1 MCGSRERS
9 EECSISDDTVFN
21 GNPGVG
27 LVKTAHMEFSTHVR
41 ERRWTTIAGYG
52 LFVALMV
59 AGYYYNITFVQL
71 GLIDLGTRLVGMSET
86 AVSMWMAALA
96 LVTLVV
102 AAVTGITMDRR
113 GWSTDLRTKFQ
124 LLFGVVCV
132 QFVLTLVAPMVR
144 TVPGF
149 GAWIVL
155 ASIGLGVGFPVS
167 FSLAIDLVPV
177 PDRGYVAAAITAIAY
192 FLANAIPLSWSVD
205 VFSRLMVAAMAPGI
219 VALAVLSFA
228 NLDRLDSL
236 LDALGT
242 QHETYGRGRFCYDDL
257 IRTRSLA
264 FAVPVVLMFGV
275 FFIDSLGFLRII
287 DTPSLLLSSWQ
298 SPEISTRL
306 FIAVAHVVGAV
317 MAGVIYANYSLSRIF
332 LWTFAL
338 FALTHVMYTSDL
350 RLAAVF
356 PSIAG
361 DGTSPLNPALYAIA
375 VSFYTTLNFALWPD
389 LSTPESIGTTS
400 AIGIG
405 VAGWLATFSSTALAL
420 YFQAA
425 DLTLLSHLNVVQAL
439 SLLLLFGLAV
449 GLYVNR
455 MIELARENGGASA

>member
-1 MCGSRERS
+1 ME
-9 EECSISDDTVFN
+9 
-21 GNPGVG
+21 
-27 LVKTAHMEFSTHVR
+27 LKTCVR
-41 ERRWTTIAGYG
+41 KRQWTTVSGYG

-102 AAVTGITMDRR
+102 AAVTGLTMDRR
-113 GWSTDLRTKFQ
+113 GWSTDLRTKLR

-132 QFVLTLVAPMVR
+132 QFALTFVAPMIR
-144 TVPGF
+144 TVPAF
-149 GAWIVL
+149 GAWIVF

-167 FSLAIDLVPV
+167 FSLAVDLVPV

-205 VFSRLMVAAMAPGI
+205 VFSQLMVAAMAPGLLVLGI
-219 VALAVLSFA
+219 LSFTSF
-228 NLDRLDSL
+228 DRLDAI
-236 LDALGT
+236 LDVLGK
-242 QHETYGRGRFCYDDL
+242 QHETYGTGRFCHGDP
-257 IRTRSLA
+257 IRARSLA
-264 FAVPVVLMFGV
+264 FVVPLVLMFGV

-298 SPEISTRL
+298 SPEFSTRL
-306 FIAVAHVVGAV
+306 FIAVAHVAGAV

-350 RLAAVF
+350 RFAELF
-356 PSIAG
+356 PTIAG
-361 DGTSPLNPALYAIA
+361 DGTSPLNPALYAVA

-389 LSTPESIGTTS
+389 LSTPETIGTHS

-420 YFQAA
+420 YFQATE
-425 DLTLLSHLNVVQAL
+425 LTLLSHLNVVQAL

-449 GLYVNR
+449 GLYARR
-455 MIELARENGGASA
+455 MVELARENRGASA

>member
-1 MCGSRERS
+1 
-9 EECSISDDTVFN
+9 
-21 GNPGVG
+21 
-27 LVKTAHMEFSTHVR
+27 MELSTHVR
-41 ERRWTTIAGYG
+41 ERRWVTVAGYG

-102 AAVTGITMDRR
+102 AAATGMTMDRR
-113 GWSTDLRTKFQ
+113 GWSTNLRTKLR

-132 QFVLTLVAPMVR
+132 QFALTVVAPMIR
-144 TVPGF
+144 TVPAF
-149 GAWIVL
+149 GAWIIF

-177 PDRGYVAAAITAIAY
+177 PDRGYVAAGITAIAY

-205 VFSRLMVAAMAPGI
+205 VFSQLMVAAMAPGLL
-219 VALAVLSFA
+219 VLGVLSFTSF
-228 NLDRLDSL
+228 NRLDAI
-236 LDALGT
+236 LDTLGT
-242 QHETYGRGRFCYDDL
+242 QHETYGTGRFCYGDP
-257 IRTRSLA
+257 IQTRSLA

-298 SPEISTRL
+298 STDLSTRL
-306 FIAVAHVVGAV
+306 FIAVAHVIGAV
-317 MAGVIYANYSLSRIF
+317 MAGVIYANYSLSRVF

-350 RLAAVF
+350 RFAALF
-356 PSIAG
+356 PTIAG
-361 DGTSPLNPALYAIA
+361 QEASPLNPALYAIA

-389 LSTPESIGTTS
+389 LSTPETIGTHS

-420 YFQAA
+420 YFQAV

-449 GLYVNR
+449 GLYARR
-455 MIELARENGGASA
+455 MIELARENGGASG

>member
-1 MCGSRERS
+1 MELYSHIRERQWV
-9 EECSISDDTVFN
+9 TV
-21 GNPGVG
+21 
-27 LVKTAHMEFSTHVR
+27 
-41 ERRWTTIAGYG
+41 AGYG

-86 AVSMWMAALA
+86 VVSMWMAALA
-96 LVTLVV
+96 LVTLLV
-102 AAVTGITMDRR
+102 AAVTGVTMDRR
-113 GWSTDLRTKFQ
+113 GWSMTIRTKLR

-132 QFVLTLVAPMVR
+132 QFALTLVAPMVR
-144 TVPGF
+144 SVPSF

-192 FLANAIPLSWSVD
+192 FFANAIPLSWSVD
-205 VFSRLMVAAMAPGI
+205 VFSRLMVAAMVPGI
-219 VALAVLSFA
+219 LVLAVLSFVSF
-228 NLDRLDSL
+228 DRLDSIL
-236 LDALGT
+236 STLGS
-242 QHETYGRGRFCYDDL
+242 QHEAYGTGRFCH
-257 IRTRSLA
+257 TNPVQARSFA
-264 FAVPVVLMFGV
+264 FVVPVVLMFGV

-298 SPEISTRL
+298 SPDFSTRL
-306 FIAVAHVVGAV
+306 LIAVAHVVGAV
-317 MAGVIYANYSLSRIF
+317 MAGVIYANYSLSRVF

-350 RLAAVF
+350 RIAAVF
-356 PSIAG
+356 PAIARG
-361 DGTSPLNPALYAIA
+361 GTSPLNPALYAVA

-389 LSTPESIGTTS
+389 LSTPETIGTHS

-449 GLYVNR
+449 GLYARR
-455 MIELARENGGASA
+455 MVELARENGGTSA

>member
-1 MCGSRERS
+1 
-9 EECSISDDTVFN
+9 
-21 GNPGVG
+21 
-27 LVKTAHMEFSTHVR
+27 VKLFEYVR
-41 ERRWTTIAGYG
+41 EGDWSVVAGYG

-71 GLIDLGTRLVGMSET
+71 GLIDLGTRLVGVSET
-86 AVSMWMAALA
+86 VVSMWMAALA

-102 AAVTGITMDRR
+102 AVVTGVTMDRR
-113 GWSTDLRTKFQ
+113 GWSTDLRTKLR
-124 LLFGVVCV
+124 LLFGVVCI
-132 QFVLTLVAPMVR
+132 QFALTLVAPMIR
-144 TVPGF
+144 SVPAF

-155 ASIGLGVGFPVS
+155 ASIGLGIGFPVS
-167 FSLAIDLVPV
+167 FSLAIDLVPG
-177 PDRGYVAAAITAIAY
+177 PDRAYVAAAITAIAY
-192 FLANAIPLSWSVD
+192 FFANAIPLSWSVD
-205 VFSRLMVAAMAPGI
+205 VFSQLMIAAMAPGVVVLGI
-219 VALAVLSFA
+219 LSFTSF
-228 NLDRLDSL
+228 DRLDAI
-236 LDALGT
+236 LDILGK
-242 QHETYGRGRFCYDDL
+242 QHERYGTGRFCHRTP
-257 IRTRSLA
+257 IRARSLG

-298 SPEISTRL
+298 SPDLSMRL
-306 FIAVAHVVGAV
+306 FIAVAHVGGAV

-338 FALTHVMYTSDL
+338 FALTHIMYTSDL
-350 RLAAVF
+350 RFAEVF
-356 PSIAG
+356 PTIAG

-389 LSTPESIGTTS
+389 LSTSETIGTHS

-449 GLYVNR
+449 GLYARRLV
-455 MIELARENGGASA
+455 ELARETGGANV

>member
-1 MCGSRERS
+1 M
-9 EECSISDDTVFN
+9 VFD
-21 GNPGVG
+21 
-27 LVKTAHMEFSTHVR
+27 SHVR
-41 ERRWTTIAGYG
+41 ERRWIPVAGYG

-86 AVSMWMAALA
+86 AVSIWMASLA

-102 AAVTGITMDRR
+102 AVVTGVTMDRR
-113 GWSTDLRTKFQ
+113 GWSTDLRTKFR
-124 LLFGVVCV
+124 LLFGVVCL
-132 QFVLTLVAPMVR
+132 QFGLTLVAPMIR

-149 GAWIVL
+149 GTWIVL

-192 FLANAIPLSWSVD
+192 FFANAIPLSWSID
-205 VFSRLMVAAMAPGI
+205 VFSQLMVAAMVPGLL
-219 VALAVLSFA
+219 VLAVLSFVRF
-228 NLDRLDSL
+228 DRLDAI
-236 LDALGT
+236 LDALGQ
-242 QHETYGRGRFCYDDL
+242 QHETYGTGRFCHGEP
-257 IRTRSLA
+257 IQARSFA
-264 FAVPVVLMFGV
+264 FVVPVVLMFGV

-298 SPEISTRL
+298 SPDLSTRL

-317 MAGVIYANYSLSRIF
+317 MAGVIYANYSLSRVF

-350 RLAAVF
+350 RFAEVF
-356 PSIAG
+356 PAIAG
-361 DGTSPLNPALYAIA
+361 GGTSPLNPALYAIA

-389 LSTPESIGTTS
+389 LSTPETVGTHS

-449 GLYVNR
+449 GLYARR
-455 MIELARENGGASA
+455 MVELARETGGTSA

>member
-1 MCGSRERS
+1 
-9 EECSISDDTVFN
+9 
-21 GNPGVG
+21 
-27 LVKTAHMEFSTHVR
+27 
-41 ERRWTTIAGYG
+41 
-52 LFVALMV
+52 
-59 AGYYYNITFVQL
+59 
-71 GLIDLGTRLVGMSET
+71 MSET
-86 AVSMWMAALA
+86 VVSMWMAALA

-102 AAVTGITMDRR
+102 AVVTGVTMDRR
-113 GWSTDLRTKFQ
+113 GWSTDLRTKLR
-124 LLFGVVCV
+124 LLFGVVCI
-132 QFVLTLVAPMVR
+132 QFALTLVAPMIR
-144 TVPGF
+144 SVPAF

-155 ASIGLGVGFPVS
+155 ASIGLGIGFPVS
-167 FSLAIDLVPV
+167 FALAIDLVPV
-177 PDRGYVAAAITAIAY
+177 PDRAYVAAAITAIAY
-192 FLANAIPLSWSVD
+192 FFANAIPLSWSVD
-205 VFSRLMVAAMAPGI
+205 VFSQLMVAAMAPGVVVLGI
-219 VALAVLSFA
+219 LSFTSF
-228 NLDRLDSL
+228 DRLDAI
-236 LDALGT
+236 LDILGK
-242 QHETYGRGRFCYDDL
+242 QHERYGTGRFCHGTP
-257 IRTRSLA
+257 IQARSLA

-298 SPEISTRL
+298 SPDLSTRL

-317 MAGVIYANYSLSRIF
+317 MAGVIYANYSLSRVF

-350 RLAAVF
+350 RIAEVF
-356 PSIAG
+356 PAIAG
-361 DGTSPLNPALYAIA
+361 SGSSPLNPALYAIA

-389 LSTPESIGTTS
+389 LSTSETIGTHS

-449 GLYVNR
+449 GLYARRLV
-455 MIELARENGGASA
+455 ELARETGSANA

>member
-1 MCGSRERS
+1 
-9 EECSISDDTVFN
+9 
-21 GNPGVG
+21 
-27 LVKTAHMEFSTHVR
+27 VKIFEYVR
-41 ERRWTTIAGYG
+41 EDDWSVVAGYG

-86 AVSMWMAALA
+86 AVSKWMASLA

-102 AAVTGITMDRR
+102 AAVTGVTMDRR
-113 GWSTDLRTKFQ
+113 GWSTDFRTKLR
-124 LLFGVVCV
+124 LLFGVVCL
-132 QFVLTLVAPMVR
+132 QFALTFVAPTIR
-144 TVPGF
+144 TVPEF

-167 FSLAIDLVPV
+167 FSLAMDLVPV
-177 PDRGYVAAAITAIAY
+177 PDRGYVGAAITAIAY
-192 FLANAIPLSWSVD
+192 FFANAIPLSWSID
-205 VFSRLMVAAMAPGI
+205 VFSQLMIVAMAPGLLVLGI
-219 VALAVLSFA
+219 LSFVRF
-228 NLDRLDSL
+228 DRLDTI
-236 LDALGT
+236 LDTLGT
-242 QHETYGRGRFCYDDL
+242 QHERYGTGRFCHEDP
-257 IRTRSLA
+257 IRARSLA

-298 SPEISTRL
+298 SPDLSTRL
-306 FIAVAHVVGAV
+306 FIAVAHVVGAL
-317 MAGVIYANYSLSRIF
+317 MAGVIYANYSLSRVF

-350 RLAAVF
+350 RLAEVF
-356 PSIAG
+356 PTIAG
-361 DGTSPLNPALYAIA
+361 TGTSPLNPALYAIA

-389 LSTPESIGTTS
+389 LSTPETIGTHS

-449 GLYVNR
+449 GLYTRQMVR
-455 MIELARENGGASA
+455 LARESGGTST

>member
-1 MCGSRERS
+1 
-9 EECSISDDTVFN
+9 
-21 GNPGVG
+21 
-27 LVKTAHMEFSTHVR
+27 VKLFEYVR
-41 ERRWTTIAGYG
+41 EGDWSVVAGYG

-86 AVSMWMAALA
+86 VVSMWMAALA

-102 AAVTGITMDRR
+102 AVVTGVTMDRR
-113 GWSTDLRTKFQ
+113 GWSTDLRTKLR
-124 LLFGVVCV
+124 LLFGVVCI
-132 QFVLTLVAPMVR
+132 QFALTLVAPMIR
-144 TVPGF
+144 SVPAF

-155 ASIGLGVGFPVS
+155 ASIGLGIGFPVS
-167 FSLAIDLVPV
+167 FSLAIDLVPG
-177 PDRGYVAAAITAIAY
+177 PDRAYVAAAITAIAY
-192 FLANAIPLSWSVD
+192 FFANAIPLSWSVD
-205 VFSRLMVAAMAPGI
+205 VFSQLMIAAMAPGVVVLGI
-219 VALAVLSFA
+219 LSFTSF
-228 NLDRLDSL
+228 DRLDAI
-236 LDALGT
+236 LDILGK
-242 QHETYGRGRFCYDDL
+242 QHERYGTGRFCHRTP
-257 IRTRSLA
+257 IRARSLG

-298 SPEISTRL
+298 SPDLSMRL
-306 FIAVAHVVGAV
+306 FIAVAHVGGAV

-338 FALTHVMYTSDL
+338 FALTHIMYTSDL
-350 RLAAVF
+350 RFAEVF
-356 PSIAG
+356 PTIAG

-389 LSTPESIGTTS
+389 LSTSETIGTHS

-449 GLYVNR
+449 GLYARRLV
-455 MIELARENGGASA
+455 ELARETGGANV

>member
-1 MCGSRERS
+1 
-9 EECSISDDTVFN
+9 
-21 GNPGVG
+21 
-27 LVKTAHMEFSTHVR
+27 MELGAHVR
-41 ERRWTTIAGYG
+41 NRRWTTVSGYG

-71 GLIDLGTRLVGMSET
+71 GLIDLGTRLVGLTET

-96 LVTLVV
+96 LCTLVV
-102 AAVTGITMDRR
+102 AVTTGVTMDRR
-113 GWSTDLRTKFQ
+113 GWSTGLRTKLR

-132 QFVLTLVAPMVR
+132 QFALTLVAPMIR

-149 GAWIVL
+149 GGWIVL

-205 VFSRLMVAAMAPGI
+205 VFSQLMVAAMAPGI
-219 VALAVLSFA
+219 VVLGVLSFVRVG
-228 NLDRLDSL
+228 RLESI

-242 QHETYGRGRFCYDDL
+242 QHETYGTGRFCHGEPV
-257 IRTRSLA
+257 RARSLA
-264 FAVPVVLMFGV
+264 FTVPVVLMFGV

-298 SPEISTRL
+298 SPDLSTRL

-350 RLAAVF
+350 RFAAVF
-356 PSIAG
+356 PAIAG

-389 LSTPESIGTTS
+389 LSTPETIGTHS

-420 YFQAA
+420 YFQAVE
-425 DLTLLSHLNVVQAL
+425 LTLLSHLNVVQAL
-439 SLLLLFGLAV
+439 SLLLLFGLVV
-449 GLYVNR
+449 GLYAKR
-455 MIELARENGGASA
+455 MVELASENGGAST

>member
-1 MCGSRERS
+1 
-9 EECSISDDTVFN
+9 
-21 GNPGVG
+21 
-27 LVKTAHMEFSTHVR
+27 MELNSHVR
-41 ERRWTTIAGYG
+41 ERRWIPVAGYG

-102 AAVTGITMDRR
+102 AGATGVTMDRR
-113 GWSTDLRTKFQ
+113 GWSTDLRTKLR
-124 LLFGVVCV
+124 LLFGVVCL
-132 QFVLTLVAPMVR
+132 QFALTLVAPMIR

-149 GAWIVL
+149 GGWIVL

-177 PDRGYVAAAITAIAY
+177 PDRGYVAAAITAVAY
-192 FLANAIPLSWSVD
+192 FFANAIPLSWSID
-205 VFSRLMVAAMAPGI
+205 VFSQLMVVAMAPGI
-219 VALAVLSFA
+219 VVLAVLSFVR
-228 NLDRLDSL
+228 LDRLDAV
-236 LDALGT
+236 LDALGE
-242 QHETYGRGRFCYDDL
+242 QHETYGTGRFCHGEP
-257 IRTRSLA
+257 IQARSFA
-264 FAVPVVLMFGV
+264 FVVPVVLMFGV

-298 SPEISTRL
+298 SPDLSTRL

-317 MAGVIYANYSLSRIF
+317 MAGVIYANYSLSRVF
-332 LWTFAL
+332 LWTFSL
-338 FALTHVMYTSDL
+338 FALTHVVYTSDL
-350 RLAAVF
+350 RIAAVF
-356 PSIAG
+356 PTVAG
-361 DGTSPLNPALYAIA
+361 GTSPLNPALYAIA

-389 LSTPESIGTTS
+389 LSTPETIGTHS

-439 SLLLLFGLAV
+439 SLLFLFGLTV
-449 GLYVNR
+449 GLYARR
-455 MIELARENGGASA
+455 MVELVRENGGTSV

>member
-1 MCGSRERS
+1 
-9 EECSISDDTVFN
+9 
-21 GNPGVG
+21 
-27 LVKTAHMEFSTHVR
+27 MEFSTHLR
-41 ERRWTTIAGYG
+41 ERRWPTVVGY
-52 LFVALMV
+52 LVFIVLMV

-71 GLIDLGTRLVGMSET
+71 GLIDLGTRLLGMSES

-102 AAVTGITMDRR
+102 AVVTGVTMDRR
-113 GWSTDLRTKFQ
+113 GWSTDLRTKFK

-132 QFVLTLVAPMVR
+132 QFVLTLVAPMIR

-149 GAWIVL
+149 GAWIVI

-177 PDRGYVAAAITAIAY
+177 PDRGYVAAVITAIAY

-205 VFSRLMVAAMAPGI
+205 VFSQLMVAAMVPGI
-219 VALAVLSFA
+219 LVLAVLSFVRVE
-228 NLDRLDSL
+228 RLDVL
-236 LDALGT
+236 LDTLGS
-242 QHETYGRGRFCYDDL
+242 QYETYGTGRFCAGTP
-257 IRTRSLA
+257 IRARSLA
-264 FAVPVVLMFGV
+264 FIVPVVLMFGV

-287 DTPSLLLSSWQ
+287 DTPALLLSSWQ
-298 SPEISTRL
+298 SPTVSTRL
-306 FIAVAHVVGAV
+306 FIASAHVVGAV

-350 RLAAVF
+350 RFAEVF
-356 PSIAG
+356 PTIA
-361 DGTSPLNPALYAIA
+361 DSGTSPLNPALYAVA

-389 LSTPESIGTTS
+389 LSTPKTIGTHA

-405 VAGWLATFSSTALAL
+405 VAGWFATFASTSLAL
-420 YFQAA
+420 YFQATE
-425 DLTLLSHLNVVQAL
+425 LTLLSHLNVVQAL
-439 SLLLLFGLAV
+439 SLLLVLGLV
-449 GLYVNR
+449 IGLYVRR
-455 MIELARENGGASA
+455 MANLAGETRGARS

>member
-1 MCGSRERS
+1 
-9 EECSISDDTVFN
+9 
-21 GNPGVG
+21 
-27 LVKTAHMEFSTHVR
+27 MEFLQHVR
-41 ERRWTTIAGYG
+41 QGRWTTATGYA

-96 LVTLVV
+96 LVTLAV
-102 AAVTGITMDRR
+102 AAVTGVTMDRR
-113 GWSTDLRTKFQ
+113 GWSTDLRTKLR

-132 QFVLTLVAPMVR
+132 QFVLTLVAPMIR
-144 TVPGF
+144 TVPAF

-155 ASIGLGVGFPVS
+155 ASVGLGVGFPVS

-205 VFSRLMVAAMAPGI
+205 VFSQLMVAAMAPG
-219 VALAVLSFA
+219 VLVLAVLSFVRV
-228 NLDRLDSL
+228 DRLDTI
-236 LDALGT
+236 LDALGA
-242 QHETYGRGRFCYDDL
+242 QYEMYGTGRFCHGTAV
-257 IRTRSLA
+257 RTRSLA
-264 FAVPVVLMFGV
+264 FVVPVVLMFGV

-298 SPEISTRL
+298 SPALSTRL
-306 FIAVAHVVGAV
+306 LIAVAHVVGAV
-317 MAGVIYANYSLSRIF
+317 MAGVIYTNYSLSRVF

-338 FALTHVMYTSDL
+338 FALTHVVYTSDL
-350 RLAAVF
+350 RFAEVF
-356 PSIAG
+356 PALAG
-361 DGTSPLNPALYAIA
+361 DGTSVLNPALYAIA

-389 LSTPESIGTTS
+389 LSTPETIGTHS

-420 YFQAA
+420 YFNSV

-449 GLYVNR
+449 GLYVRR
-455 MIELARENGGASA
+455 MVELARESGGASV

>member
-1 MCGSRERS
+1 
-9 EECSISDDTVFN
+9 
-21 GNPGVG
+21 
-27 LVKTAHMEFSTHVR
+27 VKLFEYVR
-41 ERRWTTIAGYG
+41 AGDWPVVAGYG

-86 AVSMWMAALA
+86 VVSMWMAALA

-102 AAVTGITMDRR
+102 AGLTGVTMDRR
-113 GWSTDLRTKFQ
+113 GWSTDLQTRLR
-124 LLFGVVCV
+124 LLFFVVCL
-132 QFVLTLVAPMVR
+132 QFALTLVAPTIR
-144 TVPGF
+144 SVPAF

-177 PDRGYVAAAITAIAY
+177 PDRGYVAAAITAMAY
-192 FLANAIPLSWSVD
+192 FLANAIPLTWSVD
-205 VFSRLMVAAMAPGI
+205 VFSRLLVAAMVPGLLVLAI
-219 VALAVLSFA
+219 LSFASFDRLDAILAVLG
-228 NLDRLDSL
+228 R
-236 LDALGT
+236 G
-242 QHETYGRGRFCYDDL
+242 HETSGTGRFCHGTP

-264 FAVPVVLMFGV
+264 FTVPVVLMFGV

-298 SPEISTRL
+298 SPALSTRV

-350 RLAAVF
+350 RFAELF
-356 PSIAG
+356 PSLVRSG
-361 DGTSPLNPALYAIA
+361 PSPLNPALYAVA

-389 LSTPESIGTTS
+389 LSTPESIGTHA

-449 GLYVNR
+449 GLYAR
-455 MIELARENGGASA
+455 RLSELARGEGGTQP